1 VAEQP
6 PAAPQPPPVG
16 SYPATR
22 PTDSGAIAALVIGV
36 ISPIGALMFY
46 GVTGV
51 ILGSVAVFLGLRA
64 RSRIKGVGGMVGGA
78 GMAQAAWIIGVCAI
92 VLGLVMT
99 AITIGSF
106 LYASPSG
113 KKGV

>member
-1 VAEQP
+1 LIV
-6 PAAPQPPPVG
+6 
-16 SYPATR
+16 
-22 PTDSGAIAALVIGV
+22 GV

-64 RSRIKGVGGMVGGA
+64 RNRMKRAGSAVGGA

-92 VLGLVMT
+92 VLGLVMM
-99 AITIGSF
+99 AITIGSV
-106 LYASPSG
+106 LYVTPQG
-113 KKGV
+113 KGV

>member
-6 PAAPQPPPVG
+6 PAAPQPTQVNP
-16 SYPATR
+16 YPAAR
-22 PTDSGAIAALVIGV
+22 PTDSGAIAALVV
-36 ISPIGALMFY
+36 AAISPIGALMFY
-46 GVTGV
+46 GLTGV

-64 RSRIKGVGGMVGGA
+64 RGRIKGAGGAVGGG

-92 VLGLVMT
+92 GLGLVMT
-99 AITIGSF
+99 AITIWSF

-113 KKGV
+113 KGGV

>member
-1 VAEQP
+1 
-6 PAAPQPPPVG
+6 
-16 SYPATR
+16 
-22 PTDSGAIAALVIGV
+22 
-36 ISPIGALMFY
+36 
-46 GVTGV
+46 
-51 ILGSVAVFLGLRA
+51 
-64 RSRIKGVGGMVGGA
+64 
-78 GMAQAAWIIGVCAI
+78 